1 MVGANDDPGE
11 LSLRGFLADG
21 DTGVG
26 LGGLR
31 VEVGQP
37 NGGWHGP
44 LAVGRSDQTGHFG
57 LRVRRQAFV
66 PSAAGEA
73 EVELRVFDGG
83 ELLLSEVRQ
92 LSLRAG
98 APVVEVIVP
107 HTDAGEVQQAPG
119 GSGEVCGRVLRP
131 VPDGS
136 TVEVVLKALT
146 GNVLTE
152 QIAGEVMINRAGWYQ
167 LTYALAASEGDAA
180 DVSLVVRLRGPDGAP
195 LAESDPLL
203 SPPPRARI
211 DLRPSAGAGQVSEYL
226 RLQRRVGAELQAG
239 VAGLDALAPEV
250 LQEVAGWLQLDTDRL
265 LLLQQARLLEA
276 ETALPG
282 ALFYGLGRCG
292 LPLTLEDLAEV
303 PLLQLR
309 TTVEEAVAG
318 GIACQEI
325 LPGLPV
331 ALDRLAEVVIDRLL
345 EPGRQAVRPGLA
357 EVLAAADLSP
367 AATRGLLRRYQ
378 ARTGDAGV
386 FWQELTGAADP
397 DEAIAEADRQRLEST
412 IELASLLGADP
423 GLLRT
428 LNGVRDQGG
437 WRRPADLTAFDVER
451 WAALLEEA
459 APAPVEGDAGE
470 AADLERAEQ
479 IQARAEAIVD
489 TLAQRF
495 PSAAIRQQA
504 LSGEDLGPP
513 ARRLVER
520 AGDHDFL
527 GGSIRSRAAAEPAL
541 LEGLDEAEQ
550 EAALEDV
557 EAVERISRVA
567 PRAQDVML
575 LVGTG
580 MRSAVEIADTPR
592 RLFIDL
598 YEDALGGRAQAAHVH
613 AQAQQTAAATKMA
626 MVGLLQAHQPGPY
639 VLRGPAPGPRAL
651 PDARTL
657 FGSNGLCDCEH
668 CGSVYSPAAY
678 YVDLLRYL
686 NVADPRRAEE
696 LAYKLARRGIQPRRR
711 QRLAGQRP
719 LDVLLDRRP
728 DLAGIPLTCENT
740 LTPLP
745 HIDLVNEVLED
756 RVAGTQLD
764 HDTGKVPAD
773 VLRAVPQNL
782 SPAAYQK
789 LQQAVFPVALPYH
802 QPLATAR
809 AYLAHLG
816 VTRLE
821 LMRTLA
827 RTGSSR
833 EALVAESIGMSP
845 EEFALCSGPPVELWR
860 QLGLESAET
869 AGVSYLQAL
878 ARVPALLEASGAS
891 FAELIDLV
899 SSRFVNADDQ
909 LKLDV
914 ISPDCDAEKVRLE
927 GLDEGR
933 LARLLR
939 LVRLRRRLGSAVPDL
954 DRLLVALGVR
964 EIDPPAL
971 ERIAEARAVARLLDR
986 PLPDLLVLWAPIDT
1000 WGKDSQ
1006 FDRLLRTR
1014 AVTWRAD
1021 HEQTFELRPDRAE
1034 LSRTGDSLD
1043 PVAPAL
1049 LAGYRLTSEELAAVR
1064 ALLARRGPPP
1074 RLDLAGLSAVYR
1086 VVVLARALQLRIDQ
1100 LDVLLRLVPPEADP
1114 FRPGDPAATRRF
1126 VEIVREV
1133 QGSDFTPEKLAY
1145 LFRHESEAR
1154 RDPAPLA
1161 AQVTAVLAS
1170 VRRGLLD
1177 AVAETAHPAEVI
1189 GDTLRQKLAI
1199 WLDPALLDPA
1209 MEVLDPRTNA
1219 TPARRRAFFDR
1230 HLARIFPDPPAAAA
1244 RLFGDPSAPAASAPP
1259 AAPAPVAVEPPAA
1272 PSPAVEPATGAGILE
1287 APAAAT
1293 PSPAAPPTP
1302 AAPTSAAERG
1312 WLENVQFVLLHL
1324 LPQLRARQMRGAVVQ
1339 GLADALGLSSAA
1351 AARLLDGV
1359 LRSRRRAGEPVL
1371 NDFLALL
1378 GNGLTASYFA
1388 NPDLQG
1394 EPALVRSEPELAHSW
1409 LGAAPAPGVP
1419 GRGFSARWSG
1429 HLLARTRGRHLF
1441 YLRSDGAVRLSL
1453 KVNGVDRVLI
1463 DQPAGAAAGPSVEHT
1478 SSPIPLE
1485 AGALVELR
1493 LEYRN
1498 QGGPAALALLYG
1510 TGPSAKQPLPATDLY
1525 AADGLSTLAAVEQSY
1540 RRLHKVALLLT
1551 GFGVTDAQLE
1561 WLTSDPQLL
1570 DLDGLPMAPPGGA
1583 AAAGGAS
1590 DPLALFARFRQ
1601 LAALFD
1607 LRKKLP
1613 RGNVDLFE
1621 VFRAATPTES
1631 LDRLVL
1637 ATGWDRGVVEAF
1649 LGPSGFALDPAA
1661 GLRPP
1666 PDPGGEV
1673 PLVRLARAVEL
1684 QRRLGA
1690 APAALFAWAEAA
1702 PDADAT
1708 AAIVQA
1714 VKARYDETRWLEV
1727 ARTLNDPLRAERRDA
1742 LVAYL
1747 LPRMRALGVS
1757 NRAQLFE
1764 HFLIDVDMNPCM
1776 LTSRIR
1782 QAIATVQTFFQRCLM
1797 NLEPQV
1803 NPRLIDQDDWKWLKS
1818 YRVWEANRKIFLYPE
1833 NWIEPELREDK
1844 SPLFLQLERSI
1855 LQQEI
1860 KNENVEAAFA
1870 DYLEGLDEIARL
1882 DIRAVWFER
1891 RDPVPTFERKK
1902 RASLGIPEPPPQSWD
1917 EGTYHVFGRTFNA
1930 PHVWYYRRLD
1940 GGRSWLPWEKIDA
1953 DIEGEHL
1960 VPVIYQRR
1968 LHLFWTVFREVSK
1981 PPPPPST
1988 KREKPPGKVAKDW
2001 EIQLAYSVFD
2011 RGRWSR
2017 KRLSA
2022 DGALDRLDFHVF
2034 RDKELTVEGSAALS
2048 PRDYTVRAAVH
2059 GSRLELAL
2067 LRRHVDPLRS
2077 AASTSIRAGLADG
2090 EVDEVA
2096 RFALDGC
2103 NGELVL
2109 ARAPHGRGVTIVGLP
2124 PVARRRAPP
2133 LVGRRGRRPP
2143 SQPMV
2148 RPGGGGRALAP
2159 PGYRVDGSRFSPARG
2174 SGGAL
2179 LTLPAPR
2186 GGGLTPVLGVPRRGS
2201 AGVRLVPLV
2210 DPGQH
2215 GGRLFPFFFQDRQR
2229 TYFARPV
2236 YTDWQPPRLVAVPL
2250 IGRRAL
2256 PPAVAS
2262 VLRRQQAAH
2271 PARRGRPAGGRGR
2284 REELEQEPDRE
2295 QELEALDVDPDRRDA
2310 WEETEDEAWHPDDL
2324 AERRAPRRPS
2334 PAAGPRRPA
2343 PGRPAPQPARRP
2355 LAPQRP
2361 AAPSVVV
2368 RREEGHHQE
2377 KLRFYPFE
2385 HPDTCRLILTLK
2397 SHGLE
2402 RLLAFRTT
2410 RPAGAGPSGSGRH
2423 FLQRYSPGPLTDAS
2437 HPPGLDID
2445 FQTDSPYA
2453 LYNWELFFHAPFQV
2467 AIRLAK
2473 DGRHEEAQRWFHFI
2487 FDPTSDASAP
2497 APQRY
2502 WNFAPFRENTEYA
2515 NAREQMALLAR
2526 ASEDPQVARRQLE
2539 VRRQLAAW
2547 WEKPFSPHVIARLRI
2562 AAYQKAVVMKYIE
2575 NLVEWADKLF
2585 RRDSMESINEATQLY
2600 ILASNIL
2607 GPRPERIPA
2616 IVATRPA
2623 TFRQIRDQLDVFAN
2637 WEVGFENTQVRR
2649 PFRINARPDVGG
2661 ARSILGMA
2669 TQYFC
2674 LPPNPQMD
2682 RTWDT
2687 VADRLFKIRNCM
2699 NIQGVVRQL
2708 PLFEPPLDPGLLVRA
2723 AAAGVDLGSVVA
2735 SLNAPPPH
2743 YRFRFLLARA
2753 LRLAEEIRSFGQA
2766 TLQVLERRDAEGLA
2780 ALRATSETALLESA
2794 REIRKKQVRQV
2805 EEALAELAL
2814 EREHVDLQAQHINTQ
2829 MQELMSPQEAA
2840 SQKSLS
2846 AAQVVAGIAE
2856 GVDLVSKVLY
2866 AIPEMQGGSA
2876 GGFSSPFITLQLGG
2890 QMFGDISAAFAG
2902 SLQKVMGRN
2911 ETEAELAEAQAEF
2924 QRRRAEWQHEL
2935 ELLAKEKAQID
2946 KKVTE
2951 TQLKLEISNAELRR
2965 HDLEVENAR
2974 KVERYLRDKY
2984 TSEQLYGWMLGQL
2997 STVYFQAYKL
3007 AFDAAQQAERA
3018 FRFERGDNTASFV
3031 EFSYWDSLKK
3041 GLFAGER
3048 LLLDLRRLEAAHVEG
3063 DRRALEITRHLSLRE
3078 DHPAALQELRATG
3091 RCQLEVSEALL
3102 DGDFPGHY
3110 FRRLKTVSLTAV
3122 GAFPA
3127 HGNLNSTLTLLEN
3140 RIRTDANASG
3150 SYPQSEDGEDAR
3162 FATNF
3167 APLQAVAT
3175 SRPGPDAGLFEL
3187 RFHDDRYLPFEGAGA
3202 ISTWRVELRQ
3212 SDNALDLGELG
3223 DLVLTLA
3230 YTARAGGAALEAAA
3244 RASREKGLGRGGL
3257 RPAPQLALSLRRDQP
3272 ALWKQLAEAAVGKE
3286 VELTLPLEAERFSG
3300 RYRGLAV
3307 RVERVVAFAHARAP
3321 LREDALQVRLDPP
3334 RGSGG
3339 PIAGWARPWPE
3350 ARVLRAGAE
3359 VSGTPGAWK
3368 LTAGARGA
3376 RLPDLIDDLVL
3387 LFEVRAR
3394 KA

>member
-1 MVGANDDPGE
+1 MAGAIDDRE
-11 LSLRGFLADG
+11 LLSLRGFLADG

-31 VEVGQP
+31 VELGQP
-37 NGGWHGP
+37 NGGWRGP
-44 LAVGRSDQTGHFG
+44 LAVGLSDRAGHFG
-57 LRVRRQAFV
+57 LRLRRETFA
-66 PSAAGEA
+66 PSEGGEA
-73 EVELRVFDGG
+73 EVELRIFERG
-83 ELLLSEVRQ
+83 ELLLSEVRRVP
-92 LSLRAG
+92 LRSAS
-98 APVVEVIVP
+98 PVVEVIVP
-107 HTDAGEVQQAPG
+107 HTGAGEGSEAPG
-119 GSGEVCGRVLRP
+119 GPGEVCGRVLRP

-136 TVEVVLKALT
+136 TVEVVLRSLT
-146 GNVLTE
+146 GGGLIDETAAETMV
-152 QIAGEVMINRAGWYQ
+152 NRAGWYR
-167 LTYALAASEGDAA
+167 LAYAPATGSDSA

-195 LAESDPLL
+195 IVESDPLL
-203 SPPPRARI
+203 SPPGRARV
-211 DLRPSAGAGQVSEYL
+211 DLRPPAGTGQISEYL
-226 RLQRRVGAELQAG
+226 QLQRRVGAELQAG

-250 LQEVAGWLQLDTDRL
+250 VEEVASWLHLETDRL

-276 ETALPG
+276 ENGLPG

-292 LPLTLEDLAEV
+292 LPLALEDLAEV
-303 PLLQLR
+303 PLAQLR

-318 GIACQEI
+318 GITCREI
-325 LPGLPV
+325 LPGLE
-331 ALDRLAEVVIDRLL
+331 ATLDRLGERVVDRLL

-357 EVLAAADLSP
+357 EVLAAAELPSD
-367 AATRGLLRRYQ
+367 ATRRLLRRYQ
-378 ARTGDAGV
+378 ARAGDAGA
-386 FWQELTGAADP
+386 FWQELAGGEDLG
-397 DEAIAEADRQRLEST
+397 EAIDQPDRRRLEAT
-412 IELASLLGADP
+412 VELAGLLGADP

-428 LNGVRDQGG
+428 LNRARDQGA
-437 WRRPADLTAFDVER
+437 WQRTQDLIAFDVER
-451 WAALLEEA
+451 WESLLAEA
-459 APAPVEGDAGE
+459 APPPEGADPDEETE
-470 AADLERAEQ
+470 ADRAEQ
-479 IQARAEAIVD
+479 VRARAEDIVE
-489 TLAQRF
+489 TLVQRF
-495 PSAAIRQQA
+495 PSAAIRRQA
-504 LSGEDLGPP
+504 LAEEDLAPA

-520 AGDHDFL
+520 AEDHDFL
-527 GGSIRSRAAAEPAL
+527 AGSIRTRAAADPAL
-541 LEGLDEAEQ
+541 LEGFDEAEQ
-550 EAALEDV
+550 EAALGEV
-557 EAVERISRVA
+557 EAVERISRVT
-567 PRAQDVML
+567 PRPQDVML

-580 MRSAVEIADTPR
+580 MRSAAAIAATPR
-592 RLFIDL
+592 RQFIDL
-598 YEDALGGRAQAAHVH
+598 YEDALGGRPQAAQVH
-613 AQAQQTAAATKMA
+613 AQAQQTAAASKMA
-626 MVGLLQAHQPGPY
+626 MVSLLQAHQPGPF
-639 VLRGPAPGPRAL
+639 VLRGPAPGPRPL

-657 FGSNGLCDCEH
+657 FGSNGLCECEH

-678 YVDLLRYL
+678 FVDLLRYL
-686 NVADPRRAEE
+686 NLADPRRAEE
-696 LAYKLARRGIQPRRR
+696 LAYKLARRGIEPRHR

-719 LDVLLDRRP
+719 LDVLLGRRP

-745 HIDLVNEVLED
+745 YIDLVNEVLED
-756 RVAGTQLD
+756 RVAGTQQD

-789 LQQAVFPVALPYH
+789 LQQAVFPPALPYH

-809 AYLAHLG
+809 VYLAHLG

-821 LMRTLA
+821 LMRALA
-827 RTGSSR
+827 RGGSGR
-833 EALVAESIGMSP
+833 EAVVAESLGMSP
-845 EEFALCSGPPVELWR
+845 EEFALCSGPPSELWR
-860 QLGLESAET
+860 QLGFESEQT
-869 AGVSYLQAL
+869 GEGNYLQAL
-878 ARVPALLEASGAS
+878 ARVPVLLEASGAS
-891 FAELIDLV
+891 FQELIDLV
-899 SSRFVNADDQ
+899 SSRFINGDDQ
-909 LKLDV
+909 MKLEV
-914 ISPDCDAEKVRLE
+914 ASANCDPEKVRLE
-927 GLDEGR
+927 GLDETR

-939 LVRLRRRLGSAVPDL
+939 LVRLRRRLGHGVADL
-954 DRLLVALGVR
+954 DRLLVALGAR

-971 ERIAEARAVARLLDR
+971 EKVAEARAVARLLDR
-986 PLPDLLVLWAPIDT
+986 PLPDLLVLWAPLDT

-1014 AVTWRAD
+1014 AVTWRTD
-1021 HEQTFELRPDRAE
+1021 HHQTFELRPDSSE
-1034 LSRTGDSLD
+1034 LARTGDSLD

-1049 LAGYRLTSEELAAVR
+1049 LAGYRLTSEDLVAVR

-1100 LDVLLRLVPPEADP
+1100 MDVLLRLVPPDADP

-1126 VEIVREV
+1126 VEMVRQV
-1133 QGSDFTPEKLAY
+1133 QASDFTPEKLAY

-1154 RDPAPLA
+1154 RDPAPLP

-1170 VRRGLLD
+1170 VRRGLAD

-1189 GDTLRQKLAI
+1189 GDTLRQKLAT
-1199 WLDPALLDPA
+1199 WLDAALLDPA
-1209 MEVLDPRTNA
+1209 MEVLDPRSNA

-1230 HLARIFPDPPAAAA
+1230 HLARIFPDPTAAATRLFGESAPPASATTPVVVPPAGEPVVSPPASEPAAAA
-1244 RLFGDPSAPAASAPP
+1244 ASML
-1259 AAPAPVAVEPPAA
+1259 
-1272 PSPAVEPATGAGILE
+1272 GE
-1287 APAAAT
+1287 APAGVTTA
-1293 PSPAAPPTP
+1293 PA
-1302 AAPTSAAERG
+1302 TSAAERR
-1312 WLENVQFVLLHL
+1312 WQENIQLVLLHL

-1339 GLADALGLSSAA
+1339 TLADALALSSAA

-1359 LRSRRRAGEPVL
+1359 LRSRRRPGEPLL
-1371 NDFLALL
+1371 NDFFALL
-1378 GNGLTASYFA
+1378 GSGLTASYFA

-1394 EPALVRSEPELAHSW
+1394 EPALMRTEAETAFAW
-1409 LGAAPAPGVP
+1409 LGAPPAPGLP
-1419 GRGFSARWSG
+1419 ARGFSVRWHG
-1429 HLLARTRGRHLF
+1429 HLMARARGRHLF
-1441 YLRSDGAVRLSL
+1441 YVRSDGAVRLTL
-1453 KVNGVDRVLI
+1453 KVNGAENVLI
-1463 DQPAGAAAGPSVEHT
+1463 DQPAAGAARSAVEHT
-1478 SSPIPLE
+1478 SPPVLLE
-1485 AGALVELR
+1485 AGALAELR

-1498 QGGPAALALLYG
+1498 QGGPASLTLLYG
-1510 TGPSAKQPLPATDLY
+1510 TGPSAKQPVPVIDLY
-1525 AADGLSTLAAVEQSY
+1525 AADGLAGLTAVEQSY
-1540 RRLHKVALLLT
+1540 RRLHKAALLLT
-1551 GFGVTDAQLE
+1551 GFGVTDPQLE
-1561 WLTSDPQLL
+1561 WLTSEPKLL
-1570 DLDGLPMAPPGGA
+1570 DLDSLPMAPPA
-1583 AAAGGAS
+1583 AAEASGSTS
-1590 DPLALFARFRQ
+1590 DPQALFARWRQ

-1613 RGNVDLFE
+1613 RANVDLFE
-1621 VFRAATPTES
+1621 VFTAASPAGS

-1649 LGPSGFALDPAA
+1649 LGPQGFALDPAA

-1666 PDPGGEV
+1666 ADPGAEV
-1673 PLVRLARAVEL
+1673 PLSRLARAMDL

-1702 PDADAT
+1702 PDADTT

-1714 VKARYDETRWLEV
+1714 VKARYDEQRWLEV

-1747 LPRMRALGVS
+1747 LPRMRAQGVS

-1776 LTSRIR
+1776 LSSRIR
-1782 QAIATVQTFFQRCLM
+1782 QGISTVQTFFQRCLM

-1882 DIRAVWFER
+1882 DIRAVWFEP
-1891 RDPVPTFERKK
+1891 RDPVPTFERRK
-1902 RASLGIPEPPPQSWD
+1902 RAALGIPEPPPQRWD

-1940 GGRSWLPWEKIDA
+1940 SGRSWLPWEKIDA

-1981 PPPPPST
+1981 PPPAPST
-1988 KREKPPGKVAKDW
+1988 KREKPPAKVAKDW
-2001 EIQLAYSVFD
+2001 EVQLAYSVLD

-2034 RDKELTVEGSAALS
+2034 RGSELTMEGSGALS
-2048 PRDYTVRAAVH
+2048 PRDYTLRAAVH

-2067 LRRHVDPLRS
+2067 YRRRIDSLRS

-2096 RFALDGC
+2096 RFGLDGC

-2109 ARAPHGRGVTIVGLP
+2109 TRAPHGRGVTIVGLP
-2124 PVARRRAPP
+2124 PA
-2133 LVGRRGRRPP
+2133 VGRRVPLRGKRGRRPP
-2143 SQPMV
+2143 SQPTV
-2148 RPGGGGRALAP
+2148 RSSPGGRALAP
-2159 PGYRVDGSRFSPARG
+2159 AGYRVDGSRFSPARG

-2186 GGGLTPVLGVPRRGS
+2186 GGGLTPVLGAPRQARGS
-2201 AGVRLVPLV
+2201 DGVRLVPLV

-2215 GGRLFPFFFQDRQR
+2215 AGRLFPFFFQDRQR

-2236 YTDWQPPRLVAVPL
+2236 YSDWQPPRLVAVPL

-2262 VLRRQQAAH
+2262 ALRRRSAAH
-2271 PARRGRPAGGRGR
+2271 PARRGRPAAGRGR
-2284 REELEQEPDRE
+2284 REELELDLELEQQAE
-2295 QELEALDVDPDRRDA
+2295 QELETLAADPDRLDA
-2310 WEETEDEAWHPDDL
+2310 WEDTEDEAWHPDDL
-2324 AERRAPRRPS
+2324 TERRTPRRP
-2334 PAAGPRRPA
+2334 PPQRP
-2343 PGRPAPQPARRP
+2343 PQPAARGRRPPPAPARP
-2355 LAPQRP
+2355 LAIPRP
-2361 AAPSVVV
+2361 AAPQIVV
-2368 RREEGHHQE
+2368 RREEGHHRE

-2397 SHGLE
+2397 SHGVE

-2423 FLQRYSPGPLTDAS
+2423 FLQRYAPGPLTDTS
-2437 HPPGLDID
+2437 SPPALEID
-2445 FQTDSPYA
+2445 FDPDSPYA

-2515 NAREQMALLAR
+2515 SAREQMALLAR
-2526 ASEDPQVARRQLE
+2526 ASDDPQVARRQLE

-2607 GPRPERIPA
+2607 GPRPERIPP

-2743 YRFRFLLARA
+2743 YRFRVLLARA

-2780 ALRATSETALLESA
+2780 ALRATNETALLESA

-2805 EEALAELAL
+2805 EEALSELAL
-2814 EREHVDLQAQHINTQ
+2814 EREHIDLQAQHINTQ
-2829 MQELMSPQEAA
+2829 MQELMNPQEAA

-2866 AIPEMQGGSA
+2866 AIPEMQGGTA
-2876 GGFSSPFITLQLGG
+2876 GGFSSPFVTLQLGG

-2902 SLQKVMGRN
+2902 SLQKVIGRN

-3018 FRFERGDNTASFV
+3018 FRFERGDSGASFV

-3048 LLLDLRRLEAAHVEG
+3048 LLLDLRRMEAAHLEG

-3078 DHPAALQELRATG
+3078 EHPAALQELRATG

-3110 FRRLKTVSLTAV
+3110 FRRLKTVSLSAV
-3122 GAFPA
+3122 GTFRS
-3127 HGNLNSTLTLLEN
+3127 HSNLNCTLTLLEN
-3140 RIRTDANASG
+3140 RIRTEANASG
-3150 SYPQSEDGEDAR
+3150 SYPQSEDGDDSR
-3162 FATNF
+3162 FLTNF
-3167 APLQAVAT
+3167 APLNAVAT

-3187 RFHDDRYLPFEGAGA
+3187 RFDDERYLPFEGAGA
-3202 ISTWRVELRQ
+3202 ISTWRIELRQ
-3212 SDNALDLGELG
+3212 SDNAVDLGELG
-3223 DLVLTLA
+3223 DLVLTLS
-3230 YTARAGGAALEAAA
+3230 YSARAGGAALEAAA
-3244 RASREKGLGRGGL
+3244 RASREKGLGNGGL
-3257 RPAPQLALSLRRDQP
+3257 RPAPQLALSLRRDLP
-3272 ALWKQLAEAAVGKE
+3272 ALWKQLAEAMAGKE

-3307 RVERVVAFAHARAP
+3307 RVERVVAFAQARVT
-3321 LREDALQVRLDPP
+3321 LREDALQVRVDPP
-3334 RGSGG
+3334 RGSGA
-3339 PIAGWARPWPE
+3339 PLAGWTRPWPD
-3350 ARVLRAGAE
+3350 ARVLRAAAE
-3359 VSGTPGAWK
+3359 VSGTPGPWK

-3387 LFEVRAR
+3387 LFEVRVR
-3394 KA
+3394 KG